1 MSERTIL
8 IPNSEHPIEI
18 TANPA
23 CVTIHVN
30 GQIVAKSNRALTLVE
45 AKYPPVQYIPAEDVR
60 ISSLERTDH
69 KTYCPYKGECSYF
82 SIPAGGDRSVNAVW
96 TYEEPFDAVREI
108 AGYFAFYPD
117 RVDAIEESPIR

>member
-1 MSERTIL
+1 MSERAIL

-18 TANPA
+18 TPNPA
-23 CVTIHVN
+23 WITIHVD
-30 GQIVAKSNRALTLVE
+30 GHIVAKSNRALTLVE
-45 AKYPPVQYIPAEDVR
+45 AEYPPVQYIPQEDVR
-60 ISSLERTDH
+60 ISSLVRTDR
-69 KTYCPYKGECSYF
+69 KTYCPYKGDCSYF

-117 RVDAIEESPIR
+117 RVDAIEELPIR